1 MYDVWLQSLHF
12 LRQETYF
19 VPIFFLGSYE
29 SAGRQFPNRKQEARI
44 SNNGYHN
51 TCSWQN
57 WLASQ
62 ECLEY
67 GRDFLHLCWAV
78 SQNGIRDF
86 GLIRPN
92 FETQRTNCF
101 FFFFRAS
108 RLAPV
113 RALSLQSAGSYHCN
127 CDSTLGY
134 DAGFYPSFVSCTH
147 TVLQVVVVETFF
159 IDTSSMCT
167 KKAHFA
173 RQSSETSTK
182 HLHLSMFLS
191 FFLQSEQSRLCWWKR
206 LKCFHCSSL
215 LTDGGTVPKRCCLVQ
230 KGRIDRKPN
239 FSVLEEVV

>member
-1 MYDVWLQSLHF
+1 MLAI
-12 LRQETYF
+12 T
-19 VPIFFLGSYE
+19 
-29 SAGRQFPNRKQEARI
+29 ARAVDRI
-44 SNNGYHN
+44 GLLPKSV
-51 TCSWQN
+51 
-57 WLASQ
+57 
-62 ECLEY
+62 LEY
-67 GRDFLHLCWAV
+67 GRDFLHLCWGV
-78 SQNGIRDF
+78 SQNGIREAQVRDATDQ
-86 GLIRPN
+86 L
-92 FETQRTNCF
+92 
-101 FFFFRAS
+101 FFFRAS

-159 IDTSSMCT
+159 IDTASMCT

-173 RQSSETSTK
+173 RQSFETSTK
-182 HLHLSMFLS
+182 HEHL
-191 FFLQSEQSRLCWWKR
+191 SRLCWWKR

-215 LTDGGTVPKRCCLVQ
+215 LTDGGTVPKRCCRVQ

>member
-1 MYDVWLQSLHF
+1 MLGGVSKWNQ
-12 LRQETYF
+12 RG
-19 VPIFFLGSYE
+19 PIS
-29 SAGRQFPNRKQEARI
+29 
-44 SNNGYHN
+44 
-51 TCSWQN
+51 
-57 WLASQ
+57 
-62 ECLEY
+62 
-67 GRDFLHLCWAV
+67 
-78 SQNGIRDF
+78 
-86 GLIRPN
+86 
-92 FETQRTNCF
+92 ETQPTNC
-101 FFFFRAS
+101 FFFRAS

-147 TVLQVVVVETFF
+147 TVPQVVVVETFF

-167 KKAHFA
+167 QKTHFA
-173 RQSSETSTK
+173 RQSFETSTT
-182 HLHLSMFLS
+182 HIQESMFLS
-191 FFLQSEQSRLCWWKR
+191 FFFAQSEQSRLCWWKR

>member
-1 MYDVWLQSLHF
+1 MCSWFFLFQLWHHMYDVWLQSLHF

-92 FETQRTNCF
+92 FETQRTNWF
-101 FFFFRAS
+101 FFFFFGLRDLRQFVRSLYKVQALTIAIVIQ
-108 RLAPV
+108 RLGMM
-113 RALSLQSAGSYHCN
+113 R
-127 CDSTLGY
+127 DSIHHLL
-134 DAGFYPSFVSCTH
+134 V
-147 TVLQVVVVETFF
+147 VL
-159 IDTSSMCT
+159 ILYC
-167 KKAHFA
+167 K
-173 RQSSETSTK
+173 
-182 HLHLSMFLS
+182 
-191 FFLQSEQSRLCWWKR
+191 
-206 LKCFHCSSL
+206 
-215 LTDGGTVPKRCCLVQ
+215 
-230 KGRIDRKPN
+230 
-239 FSVLEEVV
+239 